1 VQNTSTCD
9 VLIVGAGPAGTA
21 AARALSRS
29 GLRVVLVDRRTFPR
43 DKVCGDCLISDTR
56 NALDDLGIRERILLG
71 ATHATELRV
80 HAPNGRFVP
89 LHGAFS
95 CLPRARFDALLLD
108 AAQESGASFLGGSTL
123 VSPLTTDG
131 RIVGARF
138 ETGRGPFELR
148 APFTLLATGA
158 NAAVLDICG
167 LGVSLESTAV
177 AGRAYFQ
184 APPDIAARF
193 THLTIAYDRDWCPG
207 YGWIFPGPAGQFN
220 IGVGLF
226 PADRRR
232 HGLKAF
238 WHHFISRFQPA
249 AALVRVSKQITEFR
263 GAPMR
268 TGLVRSRFGRPGL
281 LVIGEAAAVTYP
293 ATGEGI
299 GKAMESGLL
308 AASIVHDALA
318 QPRASDSVAERY
330 GAEFRRRF
338 LTRYRAYRVA
348 QTWTGRPLMLNFLAE
363 RANAGAFVR
372 RELESLIDERGDARE
387 LFSARGLLTAL
398 VR

>member
-1 VQNTSTCD
+1 MQNTSTCD

-29 GLRVVLVDRRTFPR
+29 GLRVLLVDRRTFPR

-56 NALDDLGIRERILLG
+56 TALDDLGIRERVLCG
-71 ATHATELRV
+71 ATHSTELRV

-89 LHGAFS
+89 LHGVFS
-95 CLPRARFDALLLD
+95 CLPRARFDALLFD
-108 AAQESGASFLGGSTL
+108 AAQESGAVFIGGSTL
-123 VSPLTTDG
+123 VSPVTIGG
-131 RIVGARF
+131 RTVGARF
-138 ETGRGPFELR
+138 ETARGPFELR

-158 NAAVLDICG
+158 NRAVLDTFG
-167 LGVSLESTAV
+167 LGVSLGPSAV

-184 APPDIAARF
+184 VPPEVAEHF
-193 THLTIAYDRDWCPG
+193 THLTIAYDDAWCPG

-220 IGVGLF
+220 LGVGLF
-226 PADRRR
+226 PVARRR
-232 HGLKAF
+232 QGLKAF

-249 AALVRVSKQITEFR
+249 AALVRASKQITEFR
-263 GAPMR
+263 GAPLR
-268 TGLVRSRFGRPGL
+268 TGLVRSQFGRPGL

-308 AASIVHDALA
+308 AASIVREALA
-318 QPRASDSVAERY
+318 HPREKDSAAELY

-338 LTRYRAYRVA
+338 LMRYRAYRVA
-348 QTWTGRPLMLNFLAE
+348 QAWTGHPLLLNLLAA

-372 RELESLIDERGDARE
+372 RELESLIDEQGDAQG